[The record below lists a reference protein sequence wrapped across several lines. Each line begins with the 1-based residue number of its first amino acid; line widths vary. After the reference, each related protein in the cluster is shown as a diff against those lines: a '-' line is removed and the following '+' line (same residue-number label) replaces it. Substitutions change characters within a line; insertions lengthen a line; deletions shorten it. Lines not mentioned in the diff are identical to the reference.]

1 MIYTA
6 IKTLEKRWPLFNR
19 EPFTKAHCLK
29 LLEEMGVI
37 PVADRQVPEAMALC
51 HGKKALVVYNPH
63 LSDSDLVL
71 NIGHELGHFALGH
84 IKSTRRPILSRIF
97 SKTTEEKDAGI
108 IGFLM
113 WAPTPELCR
122 ICDKGRLNIE
132 ELYHYDNSGT
142 ETSRRTRRC
151 GCTTTESR
159 SSTACSGPSGSSGC
173 RCNSACRRNLAFE
186 QGRGRICLII
196 C

>member
-19 EPFTKAHCLK
+19 EPLTKAHCLK

-37 PVADRQVPEAMALC
+37 PVADRQVPEAMALWYP
-51 HGKKALVVYNPH
+51 KKAFVTYNPH

-71 NIGHELGHFALGH
+71 NIGHELGHFAFGH
-84 IKSTRRPILSRIF
+84 IKSTRRQILSRIF

-122 ICDKGRLNIE
+122 MYDKGRLNIE
-132 ELYHYDNSGT
+132 ELYRYVKFRDGDIEEDKALRLCH
-142 ETSRRTRRC
+142 SRIRIFNGLMRTIRQLSMPVQFRVPPYF
-151 GCTTTESR
+151 G
-159 SSTACSGPSGSSGC
+159 
-173 RCNSACRRNLAFE
+173 
-186 QGRGRICLII
+186 I
-196 C
+196 